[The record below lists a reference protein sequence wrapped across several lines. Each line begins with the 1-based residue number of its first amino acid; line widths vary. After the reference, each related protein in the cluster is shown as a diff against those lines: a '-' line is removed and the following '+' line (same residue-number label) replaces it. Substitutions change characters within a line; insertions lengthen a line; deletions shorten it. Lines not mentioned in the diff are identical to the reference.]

1 MKNRG
6 MLLESLLNTTI
17 ALYKKNNIGLFHK
30 KEIPISFGK
39 VIKSQNKI
47 KIDEAYIKSK
57 STSDY
62 YGVFKGKFIAFEAKS
77 TNLKSLPL
85 SNIKYHQRKYL
96 HDVQNHGGISFYIFA
111 FKTYDK
117 YFMVYTD
124 TIETMHKKS
133 FSLDDA
139 YAYGIEL
146 ELTFPG
152 ILDFAAF
159 L

>member
-17 ALYKKNNIGLFHK
+17 NLYKKNNVGLFHK

-39 VIKSQNKI
+39 VIKSPNKLRL
-47 KIDEAYIKSK
+47 DDAYIKSK

-62 YGVFKGKFIAFEAKS
+62 YGVFKGKFVAFEAKS

-85 SNIKYHQRKYL
+85 SNIKHHQRKYL
-96 HDVQNHGGISFYIFA
+96 HDVQNHGGIAFYIFA

-117 YFMVYTD
+117 YFLVYVD
-124 TIETMHKKS
+124 TIENIHKKS
-133 FSLDDA
+133 FSIDDA
-139 YAYGIEL
+139 ITYGIEL
-146 ELTFPG
+146 DLIFPG

>member
-17 ALYKKNNIGLFHK
+17 ALYKKNDIGIFHK

-39 VIKSQNKI
+39 VIKSSNKL
-47 KIDEAYIKSK
+47 KIDEAYIKTK

-62 YGVFKGKFIAFEAKS
+62 YGIFKGKFIAFEAKS

-96 HDVQNHGGISFYIFA
+96 RDIQNHGGISFYIFA
-111 FKTYDK
+111 FKAYDK

-124 TIETMHKKS
+124 TIETIRKKS
-133 FSLDDA
+133 FSIDDA
-139 YAYGIEL
+139 IMYGIEL
-146 ELTFPG
+146 ELIFPG
-152 ILDFAAF
+152 ILDFACF

>member
-6 MLLESLLNTTI
+6 MLLESILNTTI
-17 ALYKKNNIGLFHK
+17 NLYRKNNVALFHK

-39 VIKSQNKI
+39 VIKNGKNI
-47 KIDEAYIKSK
+47 RLDNAFIKSK

-77 TNLKSLPL
+77 TNQKSLPL
-85 SNIKYHQRKYL
+85 SNIKHHQRKYL
-96 HDVQNHGGISFYIFA
+96 NDVQNHGGIAFYIFS

-117 YFMVYTD
+117 YFMIYVD
-124 TIETMHKKS
+124 TIENLRKKS

-139 YAYGIEL
+139 NEHGIEL
-146 ELTFPG
+146 DLVFPG
-152 ILDFAAF
+152 ILDFLAH